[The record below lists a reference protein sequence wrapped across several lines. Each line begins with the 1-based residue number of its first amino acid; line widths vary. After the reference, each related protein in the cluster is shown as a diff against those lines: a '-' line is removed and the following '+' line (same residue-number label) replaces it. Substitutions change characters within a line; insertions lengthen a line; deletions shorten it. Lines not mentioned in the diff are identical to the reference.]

1 MKKLFFVFLALLLI
15 LCGCSEEKLPET
27 PNVPEKPE
35 IAEDLSTEEADG
47 EEFSEDLSTEEPAEP
62 QPDEN
67 LSMEEPAEP
76 KPKDNPST
84 EEPTAEEIP
93 VVSAEGPIVYTP
105 KAGEKPKQLSGHIES
120 EFYVCRLGMKEA
132 VGLTA
137 DEAAAVLALLES
149 ADENDLWGDPYDDLP
164 DYELWFADGR
174 VLTFSSDSG
183 IFTNNSAQKAFM
195 ISDADRENIT
205 ALFKSAVKRAT
216 GED

>member
-1 MKKLFFVFLALLLI
+1 MKKTFFVLLVLLL
-15 LCGCSEEKLPET
+15 LLYGCSKEKLPET

-35 IAEDLSTEEADG
+35 IVEDLSTEEADG
-47 EEFSEDLSTEEPAEP
+47 EEFPEDLSTEEPAEP

-67 LSMEEPAEP
+67 LS
-76 KPKDNPST
+76 T
-84 EEPTAEEIP
+84 EEPIEEEIP

-105 KAGEKPKQLSGHIES
+105 KAGEKPMQLPGHIAS
-120 EFYVCRLGMKEA
+120 EFYVCRSGMKEA
-132 VGLTA
+132 VGLTG
-137 DEAAAVLALLES
+137 DEAAVVLALLES

-174 VLTFSSDSG
+174 VLTYTSDAG

-195 ISDADRENIT
+195 ISDTDREDIS
-205 ALFKSAVKRAT
+205 ALFKAAVKRAT

>member
-1 MKKLFFVFLALLLI
+1 MKKLFFVFLALFLFLS
-15 LCGCSEEKLPET
+15 GCSGTEDVPEGAPKEFFAPEMIEIEEEKET
-27 PNVPEKPE
+27 STEKPVE
-35 IAEDLSTEEADG
+35 PKESEDLSTAEPAEPQPEE
-47 EEFSEDLSTEEPAEP
+47 SLSTEEPA
-62 QPDEN
+62 
-67 LSMEEPAEP
+67 
-76 KPKDNPST
+76 T
-84 EEPTAEEIP
+84 EEIS

-105 KAGEKPKQLSGHIES
+105 KAGEKPKQLSGNIES
-120 EFYVCRLGMKEA
+120 EFYVCRSGMKEA

-174 VLTFSSDSG
+174 VLTYTSDAG
-183 IFTNNSAQKAFM
+183 IFTNNSTQKAFM
-195 ISDADRENIT
+195 ISDADRDNIT

>member
-1 MKKLFFVFLALLLI
+1 MKKLFFVFLALLL
-15 LCGCSEEKLPET
+15 LLYGCSKTADAPEGTPKEFFAPEMIEIEEEKET
-27 PNVPEKPE
+27 STEKPVE
-35 IAEDLSTEEADG
+35 PKEL
-47 EEFSEDLSTEEPAEP
+47 EDLSTEEPAEP
-62 QPDEN
+62 Q
-67 LSMEEPAEP
+67 SEESL
-76 KPKDNPST
+76 ST
-84 EEPTAEEIP
+84 EEPATEEIS

-105 KAGEKPKQLSGHIES
+105 KAGEKPKQLSGNIES
-120 EFYVCRLGMKEA
+120 EFYVCRSGMKEA

-174 VLTFSSDSG
+174 VLTYTSDAG
-183 IFTNNSAQKAFM
+183 IFTNNSTQKAFM
-195 ISDADRENIT
+195 ISDADRENIS